1 MTEIEHLNA
10 ASTDVSTQ
18 APTTAPT
25 NTCPR
30 CGTGFSCGMA
40 AGATRC
46 WCVEYPPAFAVPAAD
61 AADAACY
68 CPACLAELVASRQRA
83 RG

>member
-10 ASTDVSTQ
+10 APTDVSTQ
-18 APTTAPT
+18 APT

-30 CGTGFSCGMA
+30 CGAAFTCGMT
-40 AGATRC
+40 AGAVRC

-68 CPACLAELVASRQRA
+68 CRSCLAELVASRQRA
-83 RG
+83 RD